1 MVKRL
6 ATMVTHA
13 RLRMGQE
20 RGPGLGAVALLAGLM
35 AAPAMAQDAG
45 EGAVLYARHCATC
58 HGVDA
63 KGQGPMA
70 SVLLVQ
76 PVDLT
81 KLARASNGTFPTLD
95 VVRRIDGRDP
105 LVSHGSPMPVYGDF
119 FEGNDTAMKTA
130 SGQPLMTSRAI
141 ADLVAFLQGVQ
152 Q

>member
-1 MVKRL
+1 ML
-6 ATMVTHA
+6 
-13 RLRMGQE
+13 E
-20 RGPGLGAVALLAGLM
+20 RFEKAMKFRVCGAVAIALGAVAFPVA
-35 AAPAMAQDAG
+35 AQDAG
-45 EGAVLYARHCATC
+45 VGADLYARHCATC

-63 KGQGPMA
+63 KGKGPMA

-81 KLARASNGTFPTLD
+81 QLAAGNEGAFPFLR

-119 FEGNDTAMKTA
+119 FEGDDTAMKTA

-141 ADLVAFLQGVQ
+141 ADLVAFLQTVQ
-152 Q
+152 E

>member
-1 MVKRL
+1 M
-6 ATMVTHA
+6 
-13 RLRMGQE
+13 
-20 RGPGLGAVALLAGLM
+20 AGL
-35 AAPAMAQDAG
+35 AFGAGPVSAQDAG
-45 EGAVLYARHCATC
+45 VGADLYARHCATC
-58 HGVDA
+58 HGVDG

-81 KLARASNGTFPTLD
+81 GLTAANNGTFPALN

-141 ADLVAFLQGVQ
+141 ADLVAFLQGIQ
-152 Q
+152 K